1 MARIKEWAKHV
12 VSCGVVLTDAGS
24 INWVAFTRKSE
35 VKHGAHIGEASLL
48 GQRALVTPR
57 GRKRANFRP
66 AL

>member
-1 MARIKEWAKHV
+1 M
-12 VSCGVVLTDAGS
+12 LTDAGS

-48 GQRALVTPR
+48 KGALVTPR
-57 GRKRANFRP
+57 GRKKANFRP